1 MSAISVIMNNY
12 ISSIVAQ
19 VTILLPNKISKCTA
33 RQEEKLCAAF
43 SDDLEDPDALLAE
56 MEVTCGAM
64 EKSEAKNLHEAE
76 GWLKDKHLFYPTLA
90 KAYQFAL
97 IIPISVACNERSFS
111 KLRLVKSY
119 LRSTMKVNHLD
130 FLMILALS
138 PNFPDS
144 LDIDKIAD
152 SWSTLKARR
161 VRIWTKY
168 FKHI

>member
-1 MSAISVIMNNY
+1 MWLAISPCTETASMIQAGKDRQEMFKVIDRLVSDISDMNNY

-76 GWLKDKHLFYPTLA
+76 G
-90 KAYQFAL
+90 
-97 IIPISVACNERSFS
+97 
-111 KLRLVKSY
+111 
-119 LRSTMKVNHLD
+119 
-130 FLMILALS
+130 
-138 PNFPDS
+138 
-144 LDIDKIAD
+144 
-152 SWSTLKARR
+152 
-161 VRIWTKY
+161 
-168 FKHI
+168 